1 MSSSTSRL
9 IVNSNP
15 QQYIQKCFYAKR
27 LVSKRV
33 YDKLKR
39 EKVGSFDSYELFKD
53 LSKSPINKPID
64 ILKPVLAKGLI
75 GVDKYLSPNL
85 GSAHSITQELS
96 KNEKVQN
103 DLMEL
108 VAKIKYTSE
117 TDDFQDLLIKS
128 KVKAPTA
135 REVLKRRE
143 NIDSIPEVAKKGSK
157 SRFFYR
163 AGPGSPLYDFTA
175 HQLKEINI
183 LEQKSIQI
191 QKEKDDYAKL
201 NKTKEDFAS
210 DMSKLYGQ
218 DK

>member
-1 MSSSTSRL
+1 MSSTSRL

-39 EKVGSFDSYELFKD
+39 EKVSNFDSYELFKD

-64 ILKPVLAKGLI
+64 ILKPILSKGLV
-75 GVDKYLSPNL
+75 GVEKYLAPNL
-85 GSAHSITQELS
+85 GSAQSITQELN
-96 KNEKVQN
+96 KNEKIQN

-108 VAKIKYTSE
+108 VAKIKYTTGPESLE
-117 TDDFQDLLIKS
+117 DLSTKS

-143 NIDSIPEVAKKGSK
+143 NIDSMEPQVAKKGSK

>member
-1 MSSSTSRL
+1 MSSTSRL

-39 EKVGSFDSYELFKD
+39 EKVSSFDSYELFKD

-64 ILKPVLAKGLI
+64 ILKPVLAKGLV
-75 GVDKYLSPNL
+75 GVEKYLSPNL
-85 GSAHSITQELS
+85 GSAHSVTQELN
-96 KNEKVQN
+96 KNEKVHN

-108 VAKIKYTSE
+108 VAKIKYTTEPESLE
-117 TDDFQDLLIKS
+117 DLSTKS
-128 KVKAPTA
+128 KAKAPTA

-143 NIDSIPEVAKKGSK
+143 NIDSIEVAKKASK